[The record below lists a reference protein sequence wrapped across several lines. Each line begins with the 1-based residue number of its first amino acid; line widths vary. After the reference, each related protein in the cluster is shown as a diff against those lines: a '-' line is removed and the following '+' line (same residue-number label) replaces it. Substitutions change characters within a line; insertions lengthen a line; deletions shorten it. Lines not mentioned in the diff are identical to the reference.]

1 MVEML
6 EMIKKELSIDSK
18 ILFLLKNIYIYIYIY
33 ARNEQSFT

>member
-18 ILFLLKNIYIYIYIY
+18 ILFLLKQIYIYIY

>member
-1 MVEML
+1 ML

-18 ILFLLKNIYIYIYIY
+18 ILFLLKKIYIFIYIY